1 MKRFTAV
8 DIFCGGGGLSEGF
21 EQAGFEIVAGIDI
34 WDTAL
39 ETFGHNHP
47 GAELLHADARRIR
60 QIPDCD
66 VLIGG
71 SPCYEFSVAKQC
83 IKRTFS
89 LDCVNAFLRF
99 VKQVKPRYWVME
111 NSPELAKHLTFPHQI
126 IKACGY
132 GLKQRRRRAFFG
144 TIPADLQTPCNGH
157 RHIPAVCATE
167 WKGCSSR
174 KSRHKLNRFADYLD
188 RKATI
193 DECRKEMGFPDDYLF
208 FGTKKEQ
215 YIQIGNS
222 VCPPVAKAIAEA
234 INKDFK
240 GCG

>member
-8 DIFCGGGGLSEGF
+8 DLFGGGGGLSEGF

-47 GAELLHADARRIR
+47 GAEVFHADARRIR

-71 SPCYEFSVAKQC
+71 APCYEFSVAKQC
-83 IKRTFS
+83 IKRTF
-89 LDCVNAFLRF
+89 
-99 VKQVKPRYWVME
+99 
-111 NSPELAKHLTFPHQI
+111 HLH
-126 IKACGY
+126 
-132 GLKQRRRRAFFG
+132 
-144 TIPADLQTPCNGH
+144 
-157 RHIPAVCATE
+157 
-167 WKGCSSR
+167 
-174 KSRHKLNRFADYLD
+174 RFADYLD

-234 INKDFK
+234 INKDFE

>member
-1 MKRFTAV
+1 MKRFTVV
-8 DIFCGGGGLSEGF
+8 DLFCGAGGLSEGF

-39 ETFGHNHP
+39 ETFGYNHP
-47 GAELLHADARRIR
+47 GAQVLHTDARRIR

-66 VLIGG
+66 VIIGG
-71 SPCYEFSVAKQC
+71 PPCQEFSVAKQC
-83 IKRTFS
+83 IKRTFNI
-89 LDCVNAFLRF
+89 DCVNAFLRF

-111 NSPELAKHLTFPHQI
+111 NSPELAKHFTFPYQI

-132 GLKQRRRRAFFG
+132 GLRQRRRRAFFG
-144 TIPADLQTPCNGH
+144 TIPADLQTLCSGH

-193 DECRKEMGFPDDYLF
+193 DECRKEMGFPDNYLF

-234 INKDFK
+234 INKDFD
-240 GCG
+240 GDG